1 MSMGLPQRIDFARR
15 ELQRAR
21 AYIPEM
27 VPGKGRFGKA
37 KRGEDFLPEKQ
48 DYCDAL
54 TEFIDSCRGG
64 VVPSPSWQLRKLGY
78 IVDAGPGFQF
88 PEPEQVTVREATR
101 KLGHPAVFGAF
112 NTY

>member
-1 MSMGLPQRIDFARR
+1 MNLEQRIEFARKER
-15 ELQRAR
+15 RKAA
-21 AYIPEM
+21 AYEPEQ

-48 DYCDAL
+48 DYCDSL
-54 TEFIDSCRGG
+54 KEFIDSCRGG

-78 IVDAGPGFQF
+78 IVDAGPSFQF

-112 NTY
+112 HTY

>member
-1 MSMGLPQRIDFARR
+1 MGLEKHIGFARR

-21 AYIPEM
+21 AYVPEM

-48 DYCDAL
+48 DYCDSL
-54 TEFIDSCRGG
+54 KEFIDSCRGG
-64 VVPSPSWQLRKLGY
+64 VVPSPAWQLRKLGY
-78 IVDAGPGFQF
+78 IVDAGPGFQL
-88 PEPEQVTVREATR
+88 PEPGPVAVRQASR
-101 KLGHPAVFGAF
+101 GLGYPAVFGAF